1 LRKKPTI
8 VRIPKVVTP
17 SATAN
22 NAPKED
28 SAGGSTGDEG
38 DSGDSFG
45 SDFTNLVQIGSEIH
59 AHIQSGHRPPDD
71 TLVDTLTMMKSMLAQ
86 AQQ

>member
-17 SATAN
+17 PATAN

-45 SDFTNLVQIGSEIH
+45 SDFTNLV
-59 AHIQSGHRPPDD
+59 
-71 TLVDTLTMMKSMLAQ
+71 
-86 AQQ
+86 